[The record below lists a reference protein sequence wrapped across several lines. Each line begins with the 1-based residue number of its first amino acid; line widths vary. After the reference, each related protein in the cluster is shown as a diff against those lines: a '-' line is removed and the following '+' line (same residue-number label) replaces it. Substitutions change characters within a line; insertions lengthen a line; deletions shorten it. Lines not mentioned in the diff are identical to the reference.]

1 MTLLLDIFEY
11 INPSPETITNGGLA
25 LITIIVFAETG
36 LFFCFW
42 LPGDYLLFTAGLLV
56 GVGQIQVPIWVML
69 AALFGAAVS
78 GNYAGFLIGRYAGQS
93 LENRPD
99 TFFFKK
105 RYIQNT
111 RDVFEKY
118 GGLALII
125 GRFLPIVRS
134 FAPLL
139 AGIVRMG
146 YRQFFF
152 FNVVGALLWIGVLA
166 GLGYW
171 LGDMWGDAILKY
183 LHYIIMG
190 FIAFTSIT
198 VINTYLKLNKER
210 KQKQLLNKLGD

>member
-78 GNYAGFLIGRYAGQS
+78 GNYTGFLIGRYAGQS

-99 TFFFKK
+99 SFFFKR

-152 FNVVGALLWIGVLA
+152 FNVVGALLWVGVLA
-166 GLGYW
+166 GLGFW
-171 LGDMWGDAILKY
+171 LGDMYGDTILKY